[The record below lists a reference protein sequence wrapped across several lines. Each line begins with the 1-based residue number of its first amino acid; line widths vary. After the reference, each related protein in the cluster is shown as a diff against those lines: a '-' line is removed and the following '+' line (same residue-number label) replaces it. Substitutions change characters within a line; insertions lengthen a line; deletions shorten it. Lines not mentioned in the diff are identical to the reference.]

1 MHKIIS
7 KYNNITENDIKLI
20 DKYIENDI
28 KDKKLYRKHK
38 GNELEKII
46 NYFISDEN
54 LNEGFKKFFKKN
66 IYKEAEILSN
76 PNISLEKMKNLNLHD
91 EIEWQEFASRNIS
104 IDINYI
110 LTNENNYLN
119 WQWLSSNSGITIK
132 DIIDNSD
139 YSDYHM
145 DKYHNNDSDYHNNN
159 SEYHNNDKKT
169 YWDFNGMISE
179 NPNLTFQHLLYYGWN
194 IEWYNLSE
202 NKYFTLEL
210 INKFINEI
218 SFIYVSENPNINMKF
233 VLENINE
240 NFSWTSLSKNPAIKL
255 IDIED
260 NPNLPWNWTYISL
273 NPNLTIEF
281 IEKYIYKNW
290 YWPNIT
296 VNSSITMEMIKQ
308 NPNLP
313 WDYNRICLNPNLNLE
328 FILENLNTIFIN
340 NDNSF
345 ICYSGFKRTNR
356 FELLYKNYFLY
367 DDYVLDNNLKID
379 TQKNKNKIYNIL
391 NKYIYKDITNFIC
404 EFVYY
409 N

>member
-1 MHKIIS
+1 MYKLLS

-54 LNEGFKKFFKKN
+54 LNKRFKKFFEKD
-66 IYKEAEILSN
+66 IYKEAEILCN

-91 EIEWQEFASRNIS
+91 EIEWQEFASRNIN
-104 IDINYI
+104 IDINYAMN
-110 LTNENNYLN
+110 TENNYKN
-119 WQWLSSNSGITIK
+119 WLWISSNSGITIK

-139 YSDYHM
+139 HYTDNI
-145 DKYHNNDSDYHNNN
+145 KYHNDNKD
-159 SEYHNNDKKT
+159 T
-169 YWDFNGMISE
+169 YWDFNGIISE

-194 IEWYNLSE
+194 IEWYVLSE
-202 NKYFTLEL
+202 NKYFTMEL

-218 SFIYVSENPNINMKF
+218 SFIYVSSNPNINMKF

-240 NFSWTSLSKNPAIKL
+240 NFSWTSLSENPAIKL

-260 NPNLPWNWTYISL
+260 NPNLPWNWKYISL

-281 IEKYIYKNW
+281 IEKYIYKDW

-296 VNSSITMEMIKQ
+296 INSSITMDMIIQ

-345 ICYSGFKRTNR
+345 ICYSGFKRINR

-367 DDYVLDNNLKID
+367 DDHVLNNNLQID
-379 TQKNKNKIYNIL
+379 IKKNKNKIYNIL

-404 EFVYY
+404 EFIYY